1 MSEAIQKTDAYFLYF
16 FQSIHTPYL
25 DVFFWYVSEAWVFL
39 PLWIWAFYKI
49 YQRYVGSSLIK
60 IMVLAGVTVFFSDQM
75 SNVFKNY
82 FKRLRPT
89 HDVRYQKN
97 INVVNNYKGGTYGFY
112 SAHASNSASV
122 AILAVLLLR
131 RNKYKYLMLIYPLLS
146 GISRMYL
153 GVHYFSDVVCG
164 WLMGG
169 LVAYSLFV
177 LSERYWEIN
186 KSS

>member
-1 MSEAIQKTDAYFLYF
+1 MREVIQKSDEYFLYF

-25 DVFFWYVSEAWVFL
+25 DVFFWYVSEAWVFI

-49 YQRYVGSSLIK
+49 YQRYAGRQLIK
-60 IMVLAGVTVFFSDQM
+60 IVVLVGITVFLSDQI
-75 SNVFKNY
+75 SHVFKNY

-89 HDVRYQKN
+89 QDVRYQKN
-97 INVVNNYKGGTYGFY
+97 IILVNNYKGGTYGFY
-112 SAHASNSASV
+112 SAHASNSASISV
-122 AILAVLLLR
+122 LTILLLR
-131 RNKYKYLMLIYPLLS
+131 RNSYKYLMLLYPLLS

-169 LVAYSLFV
+169 FVAYSLCV
-177 LSERYWEIN
+177 LFEKYLKVN
-186 KSS
+186 KS